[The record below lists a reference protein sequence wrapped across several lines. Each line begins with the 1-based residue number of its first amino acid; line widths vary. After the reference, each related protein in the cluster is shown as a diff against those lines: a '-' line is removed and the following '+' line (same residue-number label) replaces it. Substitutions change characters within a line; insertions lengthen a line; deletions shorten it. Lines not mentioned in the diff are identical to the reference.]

1 MKQEVSTMKNALA
14 ILAAAAVLV
23 LGCTPTPPPPEEV
36 ATETPA
42 QAAEETITNMD
53 FESGEVDQP
62 AVEAEEPEAVEP
74 ETTPE
79 TP

>member
-1 MKQEVSTMKNALA
+1 MKNALA

-23 LGCTPTPPPPEEV
+23 FGCTPTPPPPEEV

-42 QAAEETITNMD
+42 PAADQAITEMD
-53 FESGEVDQP
+53 FESGEVADQ
-62 AVEAEEPEAVEP
+62 AVESEEPEAVEP

>member
-1 MKQEVSTMKNALA
+1 MKNV
-14 ILAAAAVLV
+14 LAAAAVLA
-23 LGCTPTPPPPEEV
+23 LGCTPTPPPPEQV

-42 QAAEETITNMD
+42 PAAGEAITEMD
-53 FESGEVDQP
+53 FESGEVEDQ
-62 AVEAEEPEAVEP
+62 AVETDEPGTVEP